1 MKKLLLLLLL
11 TLGCISVANADD
23 AFTISDV
30 FQIFPALWSGVKVWF
45 FMIGSLVVMALH
57 ETSLGQFFEVDR
69 YSEEITIITSLVY
82 WIGGLFLLF
91 SILEYIDKLD
101 KSPNQKTSDKIASW
115 LFWGWFFFP
124 AILGYILSLMNGP
137 LDIMVR

>member
-82 WIGGLFLLF
+82 WIGGLVFLL
-91 SILEYIDKLD
+91 SITEYIDKLD
-101 KSPNQKTSDKIASW
+101 KSPNKKHQTK
-115 LFWGWFFFP
+115 
-124 AILGYILSLMNGP
+124 
-137 LDIMVR
+137 

>member
-1 MKKLLLLLLL
+1 M
-11 TLGCISVANADD
+11 ANADD

-82 WIGGLFLLF
+82 WIGGLVFLL
-91 SILEYIDKLD
+91 SITEYIDKLD
-101 KSPNQKTSDKIASW
+101 KSPNKKHQTK
-115 LFWGWFFFP
+115 
-124 AILGYILSLMNGP
+124 
-137 LDIMVR
+137 